1 MCICCTAQKQ
11 MGPRLSFTSRPL
23 EFFFPDRTERRKAAL
38 LRKRIRRGRFR
49 VMSMAL
55 CWRSIHPLL
64 AEVHANGRTPPA
76 VVAPDYT
83 KGNFRGTFGIGPAGG
98 IYEVD
103 HSRLH
108 NWDVR
113 HPAIGSDRTSG
124 KRGGRS
130 ALPNERLE
138 H

>member
-1 MCICCTAQKQ
+1 
-11 MGPRLSFTSRPL
+11 
-23 EFFFPDRTERRKAAL
+23 
-38 LRKRIRRGRFR
+38 
-49 VMSMAL
+49 MSMAL